1 MPMRYPPLADG
12 TYRYGDRPRPLPS
25 PVPGPD
31 TSTGP
36 HPAPV
41 GGAAFAHGRGIAH
54 PGAPGQLS
62 DPPPE
67 ELPREQRRPRGTVV
81 AAATVA
87 GLAISGVAVLGLVF
101 FGGSGSDRDS
111 SEPRGPYPQ
120 AGPSPGPG
128 SGPLDVQGTFTVVSS
143 PGEPVSGNLTGCDMP
158 GSLADISEGTTI
170 SLYEAD
176 TLKVTTDEL
185 VYDGGDLASC
195 TFTFRF
201 PDVAPGSSIYMIEL
215 PGRGQLGYTEAE
227 LRAGVEITL
236 GK

>member
-1 MPMRYPPLADG
+1 MPMHYPPLSDG
-12 TYRYGDRPRPLPS
+12 TYRYGDPPRPLPS

-31 TSTGP
+31 TTPGP
-36 HPAPV
+36 HPAPGP
-41 GGAAFAHGRGIAH
+41 GGAPVPAL
-54 PGAPGQLS
+54 APGQS
-62 DPPPE
+62 SGPPPE
-67 ELPREQRRPRGTVV
+67 PPREQPRSRGTIV
-81 AAATVA
+81 AAAIVA
-87 GLAISGVAVLGLVF
+87 GLAIPGVAVLGLAF
-101 FGGSGSDRDS
+101 LSQSGPDRESSDLL
-111 SEPRGPYPQ
+111 GPYPQ
-120 AGPSPGPG
+120 AGPAPGRE

-143 PGEPVSGNLTGCDMP
+143 PGEPVSGDLTGCDMP
-158 GSLADISEGTTI
+158 GSLADISEGTVI

-176 TLKVTTDEL
+176 TSQVTTDEL